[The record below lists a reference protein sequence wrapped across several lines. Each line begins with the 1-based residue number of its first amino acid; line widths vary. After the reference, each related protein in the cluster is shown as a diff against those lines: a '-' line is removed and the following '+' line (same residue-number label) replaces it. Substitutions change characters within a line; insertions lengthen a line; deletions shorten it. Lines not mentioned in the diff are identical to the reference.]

1 MRLKLKLVIIYN
13 SWESVKE
20 LQALC
25 GRLDFRHIYA
35 ERKLIFFSKLSI
47 SKNIVVQ
54 ACYNNF
60 RRSREFCVLCCEF
73 DVAIG
78 TCCVGFIKDRMVN
91 SFLLYC
97 CYWQIEYVDFRFFL
111 FFFLILLYCMYVCM
125 YYLRGE

>member
-1 MRLKLKLVIIYN
+1 MN

-35 ERKLIFFSKLSI
+35 ERKLIFFSKLST

-78 TCCVGFIKDRMVN
+78 TCRLGFIKDRMVN
-91 SFLLYC
+91 SFYSIAIAGKWNMLIL
-97 CYWQIEYVDFRFFL
+97 DFFF
-111 FFFLILLYCMYVCM
+111 FFFLIFHFLYCMYM
-125 YYLRGE
+125 YTVFQKKTSTHIIG

>member
-1 MRLKLKLVIIYN
+1 MALKSLAVLATAKLLSDILRVLHHDR
-13 SWESVKE
+13 SAVGSRADRES
-20 LQALC
+20 L
-25 GRLDFRHIYA
+25 
-35 ERKLIFFSKLSI
+35 LST

-91 SFLLYC
+91 SFYS
-97 CYWQIEYVDFRFFL
+97 IA
-111 FFFLILLYCMYVCM
+111 IA
-125 YYLRGE
+125 GK

>member
-1 MRLKLKLVIIYN
+1 MN

-35 ERKLIFFSKLSI
+35 ERKLIFFSKLST

-60 RRSREFCVLCCEF
+60 RRSREFCELCCEF

-78 TCCVGFIKDRMVN
+78 TCCVGFIKDRMVD
-91 SFLLYC
+91 SFYSIAIAGKWYMLIL
-97 CYWQIEYVDFRFFL
+97 DFFSFF
-111 FFFLILLYCMYVCM
+111 FFFLILLYCMYVCIM

>member
-1 MRLKLKLVIIYN
+1 M
-13 SWESVKE
+13 KE

-25 GRLDFRHIYA
+25 GRLDFWHIYA
-35 ERKLIFFSKLSI
+35 ERKLIFFSKLST

-78 TCCVGFIKDRMVN
+78 TCCVGFIKDRMID
-91 SFLLYC
+91 S
-97 CYWQIEYVDFRFFL
+97 
-111 FFFLILLYCMYVCM
+111 
-125 YYLRGE
+125 YYSIAIAGK

>member
-1 MRLKLKLVIIYN
+1 MN

-54 ACYNNF
+54 A
-60 RRSREFCVLCCEF
+60 
-73 DVAIG
+73 
-78 TCCVGFIKDRMVN
+78 
-91 SFLLYC
+91 LLY
-97 CYWQIEYVDFRFFL
+97 QL
-111 FFFLILLYCMYVCM
+111 
-125 YYLRGE
+125 